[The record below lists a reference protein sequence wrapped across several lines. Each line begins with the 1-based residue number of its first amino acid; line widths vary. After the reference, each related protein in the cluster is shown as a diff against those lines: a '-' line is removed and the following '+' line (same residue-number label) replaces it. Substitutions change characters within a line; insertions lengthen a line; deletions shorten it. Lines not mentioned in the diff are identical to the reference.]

1 MPTAVLVITRD
12 RDGDAW
18 IARLHA
24 MGSDQPTDLAQKLDD
39 AQRRIEQLEAALMR
53 RTELLEQKQA
63 ELANIK
69 ASKAYRLVSLVQK
82 VFNRLF
88 PIHTRRRAFV
98 RACLRSV
105 GSAVGW
111 VLNTRRLRN
120 GPPPEE
126 RYLLEGTPP
135 DEYRRWINRFEPKAA
150 ELAKQTKHRFS
161 LAPKISIV
169 VPVFNPPEPY
179 LEAMIVSVQN
189 QTYANWELCLADA
202 STASYVRPILERF
215 AAGDAR
221 IRVEFL
227 PENRGIA
234 GNSNA
239 AVAMAQGDYVSLL
252 DHDDTLA
259 PFALYEVVASIN
271 AHPEADFFYSDE
283 DKLDR
288 TGERVEPNFKPDW
301 SPETLRSRNYI
312 CHLLTL
318 SRSLFKELGGFRTGF
333 DGSQDYDLVLRAS
346 EQARQIVHIPRVLYH
361 WRMHEQSTAANKGS
375 KSYAYEN
382 GRKALSE
389 HLERTGIDASVH
401 DGPILGTYQVIH
413 HLRRQPLVSVI
424 IPNKDHPEMLA
435 RCVESLAKSSY
446 ANYELLVVEN
456 GSQRAETFAYY
467 RDIEARP
474 NVRVLTWTK
483 PFNYAAVNN
492 FAANQASGEYL
503 LFLNNDIESI
513 NPDWLEALVK
523 VAAQPGVGAVGA
535 KLYYADDTIQH
546 AGIVVGMGGVAGH
559 SHLSFPRQ
567 AAGYMQRLLYTQNVA
582 AVTGACLL
590 TRKDVFDR
598 VGGFDEGFV
607 LAFNDVDLCL
617 QILTKGYR
625 VVWTPDAELY
635 HLESKTRGPEDTDE
649 KQRRFKRE
657 FDLFHL
663 KWGEFLKAGDPYYSP
678 HFRLDRPDFA
688 LRAA

>member
-1 MPTAVLVITRD
+1 MTDDPTHELEV
-12 RDGDAW
+12 
-18 IARLHA
+18 AR
-24 MGSDQPTDLAQKLDD
+24 
-39 AQRRIEQLEAALMR
+39 RRIEQLEAALMR

-69 ASKAYRLVSLVQK
+69 ASRAYKLVSLVQK
-82 VFNRLF
+82 GFNRFF

-98 RACLRSV
+98 RACLRSA
-105 GSAVGW
+105 GSAVAW
-111 VLNTRRLRN
+111 VFNARKARN

-126 RYLLEGTPP
+126 RYLTEASPP
-135 DEYRRWINRFEPKAA
+135 AEYRRWVNRFEPRPAD
-150 ELAKQTKHRFS
+150 LARQRDHKFARS
-161 LAPKISIV
+161 PKVSVV
-169 VPVFNPPEPY
+169 VPVYNPPEAF
-179 LEAMIVSVQN
+179 LDAMIQSVLA

-202 STASYVRPILERF
+202 STEPHVRPMLEKY
-215 AAGDAR
+215 AR
-221 IRVEFL
+221 DPRVRVQYL
-227 PENRGIA
+227 SENRGIV

-239 AVAMAQGDYVSLL
+239 ALELASGEFVSLL

-259 PFALYEVVASIN
+259 PFALFEVVAAIN
-271 AHPEADFFYSDE
+271 AQPDADFLYSDE

-301 SPETLRSRNYI
+301 SPETLRSRNYV
-312 CHLLTL
+312 CHLTTL
-318 SRSLFKELGGFRTGF
+318 KRDLVQRLGGIRAGF
-333 DGSQDYDLVLRAS
+333 DGAQDYDLVLRAS
-346 EQARQIVHIPRVLYH
+346 EQAQRIIHIPHVLYH
-361 WRMHEQSTAANKGS
+361 WRMHAQSTAANKGS

-382 GRKALSE
+382 GKRALTE
-389 HLERTGIDASVH
+389 HFARIGVDASVH
-401 DGPILGTYQVIH
+401 DGPQLGTYQAVY
-413 HLRRQPLVSVI
+413 HLRTQPLVSVV

-435 RCVESLAKSSY
+435 RCVDSLAKSSY

-456 GSQRAETFAYY
+456 GSERPETFTYY
-467 RDIEARP
+467 RELAKQP
-474 NVRVLTWTK
+474 HATVLTWDR

-492 FAANQASGEYL
+492 FAASRAKGEL
-503 LFLNNDIESI
+503 VLFLNNDIESI
-513 NPDWLEALVK
+513 SPDWLEALVK
-523 VAAQPGVGAVGA
+523 IAVQPGVGAVGA

-559 SHLSFPRQ
+559 GHLAYPRQ
-567 AAGYMQRLLYTQNVA
+567 AAGYMQRLTYTQNVA

-590 TRKDVFDR
+590 MPKAVFDE

-617 QILTKGYR
+617 QVLTKGYR

-649 KQRRFKRE
+649 KQKRFKRE
-657 FDLFHL
+657 YDLFHL
-663 KWGEFLKAGDPYYSP
+663 KWGHFLKAGDPYYSP

-688 LRAA
+688 LKAA